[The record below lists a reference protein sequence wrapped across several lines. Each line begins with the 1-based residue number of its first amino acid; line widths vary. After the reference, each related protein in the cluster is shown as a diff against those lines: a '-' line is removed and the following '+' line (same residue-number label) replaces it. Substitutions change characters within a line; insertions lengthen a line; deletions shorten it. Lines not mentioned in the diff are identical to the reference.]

1 MFPHINI
8 SLQIKM
14 ARSSFIPG
22 IILWSALFGLCCGAD
37 TAWPLQ
43 FYSNNNMVHYEKS
56 PTPRYSLDKSKLSIE
71 TRGEFWTYPQIK
83 TKKSGHI
90 TTSVLKEQGILE
102 SNSTIPKAQEN
113 PSLKYMLDMHGLN
126 DNDKPQQNS
135 GGMRLKRSLGHKSSI
150 LGADALSQDVNITTS
165 TPQTKSIKTL
175 PDNNEVGHGD
185 LSSLATPLIDNTSYS
200 ETPFPAV
207 TVNISRIQESGN
219 NSDRNSSMS
228 DSEGM
233 NPLLLKIEA
242 IGPHINRVVI
252 ITILIVGTFGNI
264 VSLCVMLRASLRE
277 TSTCT
282 YTACLAVAD
291 LLYLWSWLLP
301 ATVEELS
308 GGSIQM
314 MNWLCGKL
322 WFFGFYAFGNISVY
336 ILTAMTVDRFIIV
349 HFPLKASFL
358 CTPRRSLIVC
368 GLITLV
374 FMIYDSFLLIYM
386 DGWVSSGLNMIHPKF
401 TTKGAEN
408 FYFKIFDPVDGIT
421 YCGIPIFLLAFLN
434 ILIVRKIIQLRNRMF
449 KTTTYGVELPT
460 VSGAGLNSNG
470 KRSAAAQIGNLSIPN
485 PLPEE
490 QNPESPI
497 TIQQHNAARLRQDH
511 RLTILC
517 ITVCSTFIILSMPF
531 AGVYAYLFR
540 VGKDAYST
548 REETILLNF
557 GIMISE
563 LFSHMNHAINFFL
576 YCLSGRKF
584 RKELVCLLKKLFG
597 CCPRKTKQN
606 LSRDQD
612 TTGTNFNGDSAN
624 SP

>member
-1 MFPHINI
+1 
-8 SLQIKM
+8 M
-14 ARSSFIPG
+14 ARSSLIPG
-22 IILWSALFGLCCGAD
+22 IMVWSVLFGLCSGAD

-43 FYSNNNMVHYEKS
+43 FYSNYNKADYDKS
-56 PTPRYSLDKSKLSIE
+56 PTPRYSLDKLKLSVE

-83 TKKSGHI
+83 AKKLGHI

-102 SNSTIPKAQEN
+102 SSITIPKAQEN
-113 PSLKYMLDMHGLN
+113 PPLKYMLDMHGLN
-126 DNDKPQQNS
+126 DNGKPMQNS
-135 GGMRLKRSLGHKSSI
+135 GGMRPKRSLGHKSSI
-150 LGADALSQDVNITTS
+150 LGADARSQDVNITTS
-165 TPQTKSIKTL
+165 TPQTKSIKTW
-175 PDNNEVGHGD
+175 PDNNEVGHDDLD
-185 LSSLATPLIDNTSYS
+185 LSSMATPLIDNTSYT
-200 ETPFPAV
+200 ETSFPAVTVNISGIQESGNNSDTNASLSDGEGMNPFPAV

-228 DSEGM
+228 NSEGM

-242 IGPHINRVVI
+242 IGPHINRVVVT
-252 ITILIVGTFGNI
+252 TILIVGTFGNI

-336 ILTAMTVDRFIIV
+336 ILTAMTVDRFFIV

-401 TTKGAEN
+401 TTEGAEN

-470 KRSAAAQIGNLSIPN
+470 KRSQIGNLSIPN

-557 GIMISE
+557 GIIDIRIVLPYEPCHQFLSL
-563 LFSHMNHAINFFL
+563 LFV
-576 YCLSGRKF
+576 G
-584 RKELVCLLKKLFG
+584 KKIQKGIGLF
-597 CCPRKTKQN
+597 T
-606 LSRDQD
+606 
-612 TTGTNFNGDSAN
+612 
-624 SP
+624 